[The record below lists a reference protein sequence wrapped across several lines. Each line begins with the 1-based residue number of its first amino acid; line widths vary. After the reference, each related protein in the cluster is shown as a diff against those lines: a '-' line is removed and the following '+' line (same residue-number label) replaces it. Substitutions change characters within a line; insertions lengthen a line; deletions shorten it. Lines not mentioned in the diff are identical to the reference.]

1 MSPGGPPG
9 HGDVAPAVPTVTVA
23 ARPPRCQAWGT
34 PVSAHSSGE
43 SSGCTCRCRES
54 AAVTEAP
61 PDCATR
67 SPPSRPPISAP
78 ARLGVSKVVTVD
90 VQGNG
95 QRWLKVR
102 DLTRGVTYFFRVQAR
117 TVSYG
122 PELQAN
128 VTAGPAEGKW
138 PRGQTGRRPR
148 RVGPS
153 PASPFRDRPHS
164 GNRAGRRGAGMDV
177 GPSGSTASRR
187 PASRGPRG
195 AVRPAAR
202 TRGCQGW
209 RVLVCFLEE
218 KEIRRNNWI

>member
-1 MSPGGPPG
+1 M
-9 HGDVAPAVPTVTVA
+9 
-23 ARPPRCQAWGT
+23 
-34 PVSAHSSGE
+34 
-43 SSGCTCRCRES
+43 
-54 AAVTEAP
+54 
-61 PDCATR
+61 
-67 SPPSRPPISAP
+67 
-78 ARLGVSKVVTVD
+78 D

-177 GPSGSTASRR
+177 GLSGSTASRR
-187 PASRGPRG
+187 PASRGPPRG
-195 AVRPAAR
+195 GQTCRANPWVSGVASF
-202 TRGCQGW
+202 GLFSGG
-209 RVLVCFLEE
+209 
-218 KEIRRNNWI
+218 KKN